1 MANEPRWPATRSA
14 VVLLSPAAMGIDG
27 RLILSSRQDLKERIR
42 PKSPVAEHGDLRRAE
57 KLLAAEV
64 ALLEMVARGKPLLH
78 ILDALSRHVEDLSP
92 GCCCSVLLVA
102 PDRTHFRVGAGPTLP
117 DAYNRILDGKTID
130 GGYGPCSLAALMD
143 APVITTGLESDPR
156 WAGSAW
162 PPLMRRYGFD
172 SCWSMPIHT
181 VNGEVSGIFAIYRA
195 DPVSPQPEEQE
206 LIDRFSKIAAI
217 TINRNSADEA
227 LLRREDQ
234 LSRALAQLAEGE
246 RLNATGSFTADL
258 HRNDHRWSD
267 EFYRVLDIDPTRRPS
282 MRAILERVHPDDIE
296 MFGRAVRNVAATGQG
311 DFTFRM
317 LTQTL
322 DRKHLRCVTKLL
334 GRAGDQPIFMGTVQ
348 DITAS
353 KEADAA
359 LDQARSELARVARAA
374 VVNLLTA
381 SIAHEVSQPLSG
393 IRTNADTCLRMLSA
407 DPPDL
412 DGAAETAR
420 RTIRDAGRAS
430 EVMTRLRDMFAKKP
444 RALERFDLN
453 GALRDLVPVLASELQ
468 RNQVTLTWDLSP
480 APLAVMGD
488 RIQLQQVALNLLL
501 NGIDAMSG
509 IEDRPRTLLLRT
521 EADPA
526 GGIRLLVRDAGIG
539 VDPASVTRLF
549 DPFYTTK
556 TNGMGIGLSIS
567 RSIIEAHQG
576 RLSAMPNEGVG
587 ATFIVQLPAA
597 PLH

>member
-1 MANEPRWPATRSA
+1 
-14 VVLLSPAAMGIDG
+14 MGIDG
-27 RLILSSRQDLKERIR
+27 RLILSSRQDLKQRWPRAPI
-42 PKSPVAEHGDLRRAE
+42 AAHGGLRRAE

-64 ALLEMVARGKPLLH
+64 ALLEKVAQGKPLLH
-78 ILDALSRHVEDLSP
+78 ILDALSRYVEDLSP

-117 DAYNRILDGKTID
+117 DAYNRLLDGKSID
-130 GGYGPCSLAALMD
+130 GGYGPCSLAALTD
-143 APVITTGLESDPR
+143 APVITTGLASDPR

-172 SCWSMPIHT
+172 SCWSMPIHA
-181 VNGEVSGIFAIYRA
+181 VSGEVSGIFAIYRA

-217 TINRNSADEA
+217 TIDRNAADEA
-227 LLRREDQ
+227 LLRREGE

-258 HRNDHRWSD
+258 QRNEHRWSE
-267 EFYRVLDIDPTRRPS
+267 EFYRVLDIDPNRRPS
-282 MRAILERVHPDDIE
+282 LRAILERVHPDDVE
-296 MFGRAVRNVAATGQG
+296 MFGQAVRIAAASGQG
-311 DFTFRM
+311 DFTFRV
-317 LTQTL
+317 LTRSF

-334 GRAGDQPIFMGTVQ
+334 GRAEDQPIFIGTVQ
-348 DITAS
+348 DITAN

-374 VVNLLTA
+374 VVNTLTA

-393 IRTNADTCLRMLSA
+393 IRTNADACLRMLSA

-430 EVMTRLRDMFAKKP
+430 EVMTRLRDMFAKRP
-444 RALERFDLN
+444 RALERFEVN
-453 GALRDLVPVLASELQ
+453 GAMRDLMPVLASELQ
-468 RNQVTLTWDLSP
+468 RNQVTLSWDLSP
-480 APLAVMGD
+480 GPAYVRGD
-488 RIQLQQVALNLLL
+488 RIQIQQVVLNLLL

-509 IEDRPRTLLLRT
+509 IEDRPKTLLLRT
-521 EADPA
+521 ESDPEE
-526 GGIRLLVRDAGIG
+526 GIRLSVRDAGVGI
-539 VDPASVTRLF
+539 DPALVKRLF
-549 DPFYTTK
+549 DPFFTTK

-567 RSIIEAHQG
+567 RSIIEAHHG